1 MSQAVK
7 LSAQSNNNG
16 RSILYYVIF
25 FLVAQLLRP
34 IFTSSRRT
42 FCFTVH
48 LFQTVYLCCR
58 AIFVYLFLPDYLR
71 HKRSKAMSNSTQR
84 LNLRH
89 KRSNYPLST
98 TITVGL
104 LYYVIFFTG
113 AQLLSPISGIWHHSA
128 ERSALPSPFFS
139 RYCYFVGRFTIY
151 LTCRAII
158 CRFIDLW
165 FVGRFFVGGSIFYIF
180 VVSLFWPDSILSR
193 HTVGAHPDSILPH

>member
-1 MSQAVK
+1 M
-7 LSAQSNNNG
+7 NY
-16 RSILYYVIF
+16 SILNNPFLRHKGSIYPRRSTITIYFILCNSF

-128 ERSALPSPFFS
+128 ER
-139 RYCYFVGRFTIY
+139 
-151 LTCRAII
+151 
-158 CRFIDLW
+158 DLW
-165 FVGRFFVGGSIFYIF
+165 FVGRIFCWWIYFYIY
-180 VVSLFWPDSILSR
+180 L
-193 HTVGAHPDSILPH
+193 